1 MLKMEIMEIL
11 RNADLTMNQQAD
23 MLAEMVRKRGE
34 FALDYA
40 SKNARR
46 QLEIHKQLFEAERE
60 MIVDSAYARGF
71 DDGFESAK
79 GCWGNY
85 RYDDDTG
92 FVK

>member
-71 DDGFESAK
+71 DDGFAA
-79 GCWGNY
+79 GRGWGTLGI
-85 RYDDDTG
+85 DDDTG